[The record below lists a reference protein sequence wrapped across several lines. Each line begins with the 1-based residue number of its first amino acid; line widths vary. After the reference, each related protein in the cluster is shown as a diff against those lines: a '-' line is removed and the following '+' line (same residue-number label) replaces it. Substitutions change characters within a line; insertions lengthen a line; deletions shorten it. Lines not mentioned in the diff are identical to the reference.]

1 MKQTISNRLERLE
14 QKNVRA
20 GCGIVAPSEFEPG
33 SWTAFFGGR
42 CRDFPTM
49 EEASD
54 YLTEKGVDPVI
65 IIDI

>member
-1 MKQTISNRLERLE
+1 MKQTHLHRLE
-14 QKNVRA
+14 QLEQQKARA
-20 GCGIVAPSEFEPG
+20 GCGIVSQSEFSPG
-33 SWTAFFGGR
+33 SWTAFFRGR

-54 YLTEKGVDPVI
+54 YLTDKGVDPVI